1 MLNRDASSAQVSAK
15 VRREPGAPCMNP
27 EQFPKLTDPSY
38 ISEKMLDK
46 VIREKFQENENDDE
60 VRDQAI
66 KLIGMLRASQCRP
79 QVIVDVL
86 HAASVSGNSSPER
99 VAEVGFAMG
108 LQFGF
113 ELALSYPPLR

>member
-1 MLNRDASSAQVSAK
+1 MLNRDASSTQVSAK
-15 VRREPGAPCMNP
+15 VRREPVAPCMNP
-27 EQFPKLTDPSY
+27 EQSPKLTDPSY